1 MYILYRMLTKV
12 LVISTPMNSSTEPT
26 HKTSCCSVTM
36 SCTTLCPSM
45 DCSMPG
51 FPVLH
56 HLLEFAQTHVH
67 WVSHAIQPSHL
78 LSPLFPLALNLSHHL
93 YLFQWVGQRIWSFSF
108 SNSPSNE
115 YSGLFSFSIDWF
127 DLLTVQETLQTL
139 LQHYSSKVSI
149 LWHSAFLTVQ
159 LLHPCMIT
167 GKTKALTK
175 WTFFRV
181 MSLLFNILSKFATA
195 FLPRSNCLL
204 ISWLQSPS
212 AVILEPKKIKSVTIS
227 LLCLPRSDGTI
238 R

>member
-1 MYILYRMLTKV
+1 MQFPHQWIVRLNLPIKF
-12 LVISTPMNSSTEPT
+12 LVVQSLCHVQLFATPWTAACQASLSFTI
-26 HKTSCCSVTM
+26 
-36 SCTTLCPSM
+36 
-45 DCSMPG
+45 
-51 FPVLH
+51 
-56 HLLEFAQTHVH
+56 LEFAQIHVH

-127 DLLTVQETLQTL
+127 DLLTVQETLQSL

-175 WTFFRV
+175 WTFFKV

-212 AVILEPKKIKSVTIS
+212 SVILEPKKIKSVTIS
-227 LLCLPRSDGTI
+227 LLSPICLPRSDRTI